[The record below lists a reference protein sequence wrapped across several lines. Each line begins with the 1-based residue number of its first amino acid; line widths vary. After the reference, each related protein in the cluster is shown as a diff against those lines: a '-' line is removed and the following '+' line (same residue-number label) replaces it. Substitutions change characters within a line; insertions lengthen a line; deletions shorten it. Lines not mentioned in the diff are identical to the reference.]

1 MDCDNIRLAFYAFFM
16 GFEICETRHFRSLGS
31 LLSGCKSSLCA
42 VVPENIHTSLMEEVF
57 S

>member
-1 MDCDNIRLAFYAFFM
+1 MDCDNIRLAFCAFFM
-16 GFEICETRHFRSLGS
+16 AFKICETRHFRSLG
-31 LLSGCKSSLCA
+31 LLFSGCKSSLRA